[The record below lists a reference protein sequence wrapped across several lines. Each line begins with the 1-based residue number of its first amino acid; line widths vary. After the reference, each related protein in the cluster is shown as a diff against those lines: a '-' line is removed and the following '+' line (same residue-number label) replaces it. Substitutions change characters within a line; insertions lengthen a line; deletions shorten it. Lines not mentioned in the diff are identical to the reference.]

1 MFSSARNGYPSVHGQ
16 CCHVTDRQLSA
27 QRAAEL
33 VRKIG
38 TQLELDI
45 DGIWCALP
53 GSFPE
58 NFKVRSHAV
67 CICMD

>member
-1 MFSSARNGYPSVHGQ
+1 M
-16 CCHVTDRQLSA
+16 

-38 TQLELDI
+38 TRLELDT

-58 NFKVRSHAV
+58 NFKVRPLCVLGFCVSSVGPSASSGCLSIDGWGASIPH
-67 CICMD
+67 